1 MDGQTYLAI
10 FKENGLVRSDL
21 VRILENQ
28 VKVFEENSMLENAE
42 EAKWLAIE
50 IAEEEKAQGYPFLNG
65 NETREQIAERY
76 LKGMKLF

>member
-21 VRILENQ
+21 VKILEHQ
-28 VKVFEENSMLENAE
+28 VKVFQENNMPANAE

-50 IAEEEKAQGYPFLNG
+50 IAEEEKSQGYPFLIG
-65 NETREQIAERY
+65 NETKKQIVERY
-76 LKGMKLF
+76 LNARGKM

>member
-21 VRILENQ
+21 VRILEHQ
-28 VKVFEENSMLENAE
+28 VKVFQENNMPANAE

-65 NETREQIAERY
+65 NETREQIAQRY
-76 LKGMKLF
+76 LKARGIF

>member
-76 LKGMKLF
+76 LNARGKM

>member
-1 MDGQTYLAI
+1 MDGKTYLAI

-28 VKVFEENSMLENAE
+28 VKVFEENSIPANAE

-50 IAEEEKAQGYPFLNG
+50 IAEEEKSQGYPFLIG
-65 NETREQIAERY
+65 NETKEQIAERY
-76 LKGMKLF
+76 LNARGKM

>member
-10 FKENGLVRSDL
+10 FKENVLVRSEL
-21 VRILENQ
+21 VKILEHQ
-28 VKVFEENSMLENAE
+28 VKVFQENNMLENAE

-50 IAEEEKAQGYPFLNG
+50 IAEEEKAQGYPFLNS

-76 LKGMKLF
+76 LNVRGKM